1 MKKVLL
7 SITIVAIVVTMVSCG
22 NTGNHRQKQ
31 HAEGEPV
38 TEQWDVSVRITDL
51 EEEKP
56 HYEAIIRDAS
66 GKTIQVVE
74 GNTNAYRPIELLKPF
89 GNVWQADVDFDGH
102 TDIMIC
108 MGIQPLLGYKTYYD
122 AWIFNPQ
129 TGKFDYHEGLSDL
142 NNPEVDTIR
151 KCVTYHY
158 PLDSVTEQ
166 YTAIS
171 VQKNGTLKELKSW
184 QKKVIPYK

>member
-1 MKKVLL
+1 MKKVLF
-7 SITIVAIVVTMVSCG
+7 SITIVAIIVIMAACG
-22 NTGNHRQKQ
+22 NTGNHQQ
-31 HAEGEPV
+31 IQPAEGV
-38 TEQWDVSVRITDL
+38 SVAEQWDVSVSTTDL
-51 EEEKP
+51 EVDTP
-56 HYEAIIRDAS
+56 RYEAIIRDAK
-66 GKTIQVVE
+66 GKTIQVVK

-89 GNVWQADVDFDGH
+89 GNVWQADVDFDGY

-166 YTAIS
+166 YTAVS
-171 VQKNGTLKELKSW
+171 VQKNGMLKELKSW